1 MHVKIYTPYIVE
13 IPGEYVPALAKRA
26 ANSLGERADEVL
38 VTRGHLARQA
48 VKDGLLREF
57 DHLISEDGTVDIVCD
72 PGEEIPLELD
82 GYALTLIELLEALQ
96 SRQNGL
102 EISPSGNNAA

>member
-1 MHVKIYTPYIVE
+1 MHVKIYTPHVVE
-13 IPGEYVPALAKRA
+13 IPSEYVPALAKRA
-26 ANSLGERADEVL
+26 ANSLGERAEYIPA
-38 VTRGHLARQA
+38 TRGHLLRQA

-82 GYALTLIELLEALQ
+82 GQTLTVSELLESLQ
-96 SRQNGL
+96 SKRSEV
-102 EISPSGNNAA
+102 EISQSGQQAA